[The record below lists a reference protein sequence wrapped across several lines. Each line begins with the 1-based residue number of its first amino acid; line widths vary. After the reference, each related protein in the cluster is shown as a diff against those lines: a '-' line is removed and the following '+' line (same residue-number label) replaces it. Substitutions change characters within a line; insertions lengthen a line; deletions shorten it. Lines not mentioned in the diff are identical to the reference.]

1 MVYLNNNIMN
11 ICYIPISIGELFD
24 KYSILLIKLE
34 KVLNIENN
42 IYINKELEF
51 LKPLI
56 NKYNI
61 DETIFNKLLN
71 INKKLWEI
79 EDNIRKKENNKE
91 FDKDFIEL
99 ARSVYINNDKR
110 ADIKK
115 QINILFNSDI
125 MEIKNYNNY
134 S

>member
-1 MVYLNNNIMN
+1 MN